1 MLTPVGHH
9 QRKNSNFH
17 KYSSSRKNYEETWDT
32 SHVLTQNGEDP
43 VLTIM
48 KLEKELRKLRREN
61 QKLIDEVG
69 RLNRLVEQMKNI
81 EDDELL
87 MVEKI
92 QTKEIYGKAQ
102 KLKISDL
109 QKETQKIRIE
119 KDRLKVVNV
128 TNERIIKERD
138 SEIITLKERISEMKR
153 RPGQVVVKTEFRN
166 NPEQDRRI
174 RELQQDL
181 HILRSSRSKVQTVSA
196 RLAKVIAGL
205 PGQPQFQGN
214 DQFEEFAASQG
225 RRDQQFADQNRGPR
239 KGFGGGGPRGRGAP
253 SARVAGRGRPTTGD
267 RKGKH
272 PEDGKLAGGE
282 GPVNQ

>member
-1 MLTPVGHH
+1 MAQVKSEEQKRLAVSELQP
-9 QRKNSNFH
+9 R
-17 KYSSSRKNYEETWDT
+17 SSSIKEST
-32 SHVLTQNGEDP
+32 SDPLANPNPNPEIQNIRL
-43 VLTIM
+43 V
-48 KLEKELRKLRREN
+48 KEVKRLRREN
-61 QKLIDEVG
+61 ERFIKEIQKLNNLI
-69 RLNRLVEQMKNI
+69 EQMKNI
-81 EDDELL
+81 DDDELL
-87 MVEKI
+87 MIEKI

-109 QKETQKIRIE
+109 QKETLIIRIE

-196 RLAKVIAGL
+196 RLAEVIAGL

-225 RRDQQFADQNRGPR
+225 RRDLQFADQNRGPR